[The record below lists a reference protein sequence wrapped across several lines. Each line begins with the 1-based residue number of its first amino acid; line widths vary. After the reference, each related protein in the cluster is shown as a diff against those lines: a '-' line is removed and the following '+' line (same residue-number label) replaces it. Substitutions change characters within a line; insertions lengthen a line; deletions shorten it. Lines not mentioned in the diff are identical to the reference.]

1 MTRAAPARL
10 QEIPNRLP
18 ARVRGLTCPSC
29 GGALDVATGLRVVLC
44 PYCETRLLVLS
55 EIGIRRLAVEPQIE
69 TAKAREIVQ
78 RWLGSGWNKN
88 PRLRREARVGEAFL
102 SFLPFFRVEADCLG
116 FGLGTEERRRTVGS
130 GKRRRTETYEVDV
143 ERAVQRSFD
152 RTYPALNVA
161 EWGLQWI
168 DLHGDILVP
177 FDSSKLARQG
187 MVFPPTLSE
196 SVVKKSALEQF
207 RKEAE
212 PSTGLKRVRF
222 RFLESLR
229 ERLTVIYYPLWVVRY
244 RFDDRSY
251 QVLIDAQDG
260 SLGFGKAPGND
271 LYKPFWLVSARVSIE
286 ERMAGGGAFSG
297 LMSFFLGD
305 RSDSRAPAGEGIFV
319 LPAFPAPLAA
329 VTELTRRYTEAVP
342 ELGERLGER
351 LLGGCYDE
359 ADAHKLGHFVLIA
372 SEVDKP
378 DTLQNLHYDIEFGD
392 SRLLG
397 VPFIRKG
404 ETLTDALFGIRI

>member
-1 MTRAAPARL
+1 MTEAAPARL

-29 GGALDVATGLRVVLC
+29 GGALDVAAGLRVVLC

-69 TAKAREIVQ
+69 TVRAREIVQ
-78 RWLGSGWNKN
+78 RWLGSGWNKDS
-88 PRLRREARVGEAFL
+88 RLRREARVGEAFL

-116 FGLGTEERRRTVGS
+116 FALGTEERRRTVGS
-130 GKRRRTETYEVDV
+130 GKNRRTETYEVDV

-168 DLHGDILVP
+168 DLHGDTLIP
-177 FDSSKLARQG
+177 FDSSTLARQG

-196 SVVKKSALEQF
+196 SVVKESALEQF

-222 RFLESLR
+222 RFLDSLR

-251 QVLIDAQDG
+251 QVLVDAQDG

-271 LYKPFWLVSARVSIE
+271 LYRALMLVATQAITLFIGTTIIRL
-286 ERMAGGGAFSG
+286 MGG
-297 LMSFFLGD
+297 SFGSLVF
-305 RSDSRAPAGEGIFV
+305 I
-319 LPAFPAPLAA
+319 
-329 VTELTRRYTEAVP
+329 
-342 ELGERLGER
+342 
-351 LLGGCYDE
+351 
-359 ADAHKLGHFVLIA
+359 
-372 SEVDKP
+372 
-378 DTLQNLHYDIEFGD
+378 
-392 SRLLG
+392 G
-397 VPFIRKG
+397 VPMLAVLLWGWKKFRYGGVVVEGTGIKKRPGLGRIVRSMARRRERDKLLAEMVGG
-404 ETLTDALFGIRI
+404 EPW